1 MAVLKDAEAKQSRQT
16 TPLLEEKPVFPA
28 AEISLGALVR
38 WCWLGI
44 FPCYDVP
51 DFKRQQLIRHE
62 LDFGQHSYPMVRR
75 CCQSRRHR
83 CCWLC
88 CAAFGPILAVVVTA
102 LYIFYTA
109 YLPAVSRQ
117 HPALY
122 DTNGSKIEAHGGQ
135 IIMHE
140 GVAYWYGES
149 RKSLSARGYPV
160 GVNQGWTNEGVRG
173 WPARH
178 CDVPTARPL
187 VLSMRADRI
196 RPPAC
201 SRRPNRRSFA
211 RPPFPLSAARYLT
224 LPAHR

>member
-1 MAVLKDAEAKQSRQT
+1 MQSRQT
-16 TPLLEEKPVFPA
+16 APLLEKGVVLPA

-38 WCWLGI
+38 WCWFGI

-51 DFKRQQLIRHE
+51 DFKRQQHIRKE
-62 LDFGQHSYPMVRR
+62 LNFGQHSYPMVRR

-88 CAAFGPILAVVVTA
+88 CAAIGPILGVVVTA

-109 YLPAVSRQ
+109 YLPAVERQ
-117 HPALY
+117 HPAPY

-149 RKSLSARGYPV
+149 RKFLSARGYPV
-160 GVNQGWTNEGVRG
+160 GVNQGWTNEGVRLA
-173 WPARH
+173 WRITAVAVSRPPRVLSKWAHRS
-178 CDVPTARPL
+178 ARPNIFITRATSFVACPPPSPPP
-187 VLSMRADRI
+187 VL
-196 RPPAC
+196 
-201 SRRPNRRSFA
+201 
-211 RPPFPLSAARYLT
+211 PLPSPR
-224 LPAHR
+224 